1 MPTRTLDAHSRRH
14 MTHTLCA
21 RGVIAAVIL
30 VSAPEVAMAG
40 VKLNPREVRSYDSPE
55 GFDPRSAVIRSTREG
70 TTVLAATT
78 GSDANTRCEVV
89 IVSDMAAA
97 SFTYGHNNRATVCLG
112 IESNDEGFFLRGA
125 DPTALEGQVTGFT
138 AYVDAEGN
146 VRWAIDDQTLVDAK
160 SEADGGTGEFLGVYV
175 QPNPAMTYSA
185 QFNKLLAFTDGK
197 LIIGPTEKSVTQAHV
212 VEVNT
217 GRLAVTGQTFGQNA
231 IGIVGG
237 AATRVTDGYFL
248 LYLYSSGDQGAFFY
262 SYNGRN
268 RIAFFQPDDVSWED
282 RVVTGMVYGPEERLT
297 LLWTP
302 NSNADADTRITSVD
316 DEGLVLWEGQWS
328 PEVQFDNLT
337 YMLGRPLGMWVG
349 DTHTMVLYSTGAE
362 LFARVVLTSNGQE
375 LGVTSLANVTPYT
388 PIAILDGEDGGL
400 KLLAWDDAGAR
411 LHEYALDFEEVPD
424 EMMPPDNM
432 DMGSSLDM
440 GGSSGEDM
448 GSAPDMGDGGEDEGC
463 GCRQL
468 PAPPSRRGESLLLLL
483 VGCVAGGWRRMRRR
497 GSSGSLR

>member
-1 MPTRTLDAHSRRH
+1 MPTRSIDNHSLRS
-14 MTHTLCA
+14 TTTALCA
-21 RGVIAAVIL
+21 ANVLAVAIL
-30 VSAPEVAMAG
+30 TGLPAVATAG
-40 VKLNPREVRSYDSPE
+40 VELNPREVRSYDSPE

-78 GSDANTRCEVV
+78 GSEANTRCEVV
-89 IVSDMAAA
+89 LVSDMAAS
-97 SFTYGHNNRATVCLG
+97 SFSYRHDNKATVCLG

-138 AYVDAEGN
+138 AYVDLEGS

-175 QPNPAMTYSA
+175 QPNPSMTYSP

-268 RIAFFQPDDVSWED
+268 RISFFQPDDVSWED
-282 RVVTGMVYGPEERLT
+282 RVVTAMVYGPEERLS

-328 PEVQFDNLT
+328 PDVQLGDLT

-362 LFARVVLTSNGQE
+362 LFARVILTSNGQE
-375 LGVTSLANVTPYT
+375 LGVTSLAGVTPHA
-388 PIAILDGEDGGL
+388 PVAILDGEDGGL
-400 KLLAWDDAGAR
+400 KLLAWDEANTR
-411 LHEYALDFEEVPD
+411 LHEYTLDFEDTPD
-424 EMMPPDNM
+424 EMMPPAMM
-432 DMGSSLDM
+432 DMGGEQDMGTSGEQDMGSPPDM
-440 GGSSGEDM
+440 GGSD
-448 GSAPDMGDGGEDEGC
+448 DDEGC
-463 GCRQL
+463 GCRQVN
-468 PAPPSRRGESLLLLL
+468 APSTGTKQGPLLLLL
-483 VGCVAGGWRRMRRR
+483 TGLFFGWRRRRR
-497 GSSGSLR
+497 R